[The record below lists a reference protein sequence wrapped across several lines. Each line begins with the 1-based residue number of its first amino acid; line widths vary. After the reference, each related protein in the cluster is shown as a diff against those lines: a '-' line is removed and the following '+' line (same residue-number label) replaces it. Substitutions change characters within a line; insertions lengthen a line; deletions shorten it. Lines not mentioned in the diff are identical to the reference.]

1 MSRNLS
7 ERLTEREREVDL
19 LTQALRAMEIAN
31 RVGVSTTTTIRNHVQ
46 RILAKLEVHNRVEA
60 IAGAMRPLLARNI

>member
-7 ERLTEREREVDL
+7 ERLTEREREVLDL

-31 RVGVSTTTTIRNHVQ
+31 RVGVSTTTIRNHAQ